1 MSQNENLNQV
11 TSLQLILASC
21 PLEMPPG
28 VFLSKRLHIG
38 TWTTYGPRASPSEDK
53 ANSAGRCRKISP
65 KGHVGREGSE
75 VLPHL
80 WVTTYYL
87 LFRFSHEPPSSS
99 FFPTLISSGRNS
111 ASAMKGRAGI
121 ISTSLEVVKL
131 LWALYLLFF
140 FFSLLC
146 PPFLHQLDSGRLLF
160 IWCPLLPSTRTYNR
174 FLSLSWIY
182 LLTDHLGSS
191 HVFNFLTSLNS
202 FGLVG
207 QVSLISTNLTD
218 TTWKLKYFKELSFRS
233 LLRSWK
239 IW

>member
-11 TSLQLILASC
+11 TSLQLIWASC
-21 PLEMPPG
+21 PLDMPPG
-28 VFLSKRLHIG
+28 IFLSKRLHIG

-65 KGHVGREGSE
+65 KGHMGREGSE
-75 VLPHL
+75 VPPHL
-80 WVTTYYL
+80 WVKTYYL

-121 ISTSLEVVKL
+121 IKYIFGSSQVDMSSPTS
-131 LWALYLLFF
+131 F

-160 IWCPLLPSTRTYNR
+160 VWCPLLPSTRT
-174 FLSLSWIY
+174 
-182 LLTDHLGSS
+182 
-191 HVFNFLTSLNS
+191 
-202 FGLVG
+202 
-207 QVSLISTNLTD
+207 
-218 TTWKLKYFKELSFRS
+218 
-233 LLRSWK
+233 
-239 IW
+239 